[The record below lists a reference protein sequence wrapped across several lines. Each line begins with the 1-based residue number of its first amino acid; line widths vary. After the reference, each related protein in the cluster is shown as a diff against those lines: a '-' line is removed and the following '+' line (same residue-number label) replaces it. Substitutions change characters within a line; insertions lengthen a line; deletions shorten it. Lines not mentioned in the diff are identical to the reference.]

1 MSCRKKGEAKIVLY
15 FVLLCFILRVLHFF
29 YSGLYF
35 VAKSRCSQLLAQ
47 IPILCESFTRRCN
60 AIIMKMPTAVRQLTV
75 GEFCNVYGGSIK
87 TFNEKTVERTIQN
100 YKPPESARKR

>member
-1 MSCRKKGEAKIVLY
+1 
-15 FVLLCFILRVLHFF
+15 
-29 YSGLYF
+29 
-35 VAKSRCSQLLAQ
+35 
-47 IPILCESFTRRCN
+47 
-60 AIIMKMPTAVRQLTV
+60 MKMPTAVRQLTV